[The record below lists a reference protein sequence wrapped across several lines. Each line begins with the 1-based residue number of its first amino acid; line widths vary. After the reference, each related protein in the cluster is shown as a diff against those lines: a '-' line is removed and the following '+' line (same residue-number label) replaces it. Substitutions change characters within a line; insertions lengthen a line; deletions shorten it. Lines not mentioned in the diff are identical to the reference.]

1 MYPDPAGVPGRL
13 RYWDGDRWTHETT
26 DPGVQPPSGGDRG
39 KRKQPRSDVWWTIG
53 LAALAVVLLVATLMF
68 WRAQLGGP
76 AASDSSST
84 PTWSSVAAS
93 HSSMPSGSATGD
105 NNGPISSGPWNEASA
120 PVSVSSA
127 APSMTALP
135 KPSVS
140 CPAASKVGFT
150 PQPWG
155 KMAADTLQ
163 IDWVPFTLVSDGGR
177 AAELLPWAYDVHT
190 NELDHYYD
198 DQSTGW
204 TAFVFLGLLSKDDG
218 YTDLAVSARQ
228 TMGCWAQVADF
239 LYSTP
244 HTTSVLVDE
253 SATIAGHRAWH
264 IKANLMHVYER
275 LDAWNGDLADIYV
288 VDLGAGKDHFGLY
301 IADSHHNVDPVN
313 RSLIEQYFWTLTV
326 VG

>member
-13 RYWDGDRWTHETT
+13 RYWDGAGWTHETT
-26 DPGVQPPSGGDRG
+26 DPDARPPSGGDRR
-39 KRKQPRSDVWWTIG
+39 KRRPAVWLIISIV
-53 LAALAVVLLVATLMF
+53 ALGIVLLVGTLML
-68 WRAQLGGP
+68 WLPQLGGRP
-76 AASDSSST
+76 TQDSSSST
-84 PTWSSVAAS
+84 PNWSSVAAS
-93 HSSMPSGSATGD
+93 DSPLPIGSATGD
-105 NNGPISSGPWNEASA
+105 TNGPISSGPWDPASA
-120 PVSVSSA
+120 PVSASSPP
-127 APSMTALP
+127 PSMTALP

-140 CPAASKVGFT
+140 CPAASKMSFT

-204 TAFVFLGLLSKDDG
+204 TAFVFIGLLSKDDG
-218 YTDLAVSARQ
+218 FTDLAVSARQ
-228 TMGCWAQVADF
+228 TMGCWAEVADF

-244 HTTSVLVDE
+244 YSTSVLADE
-253 SATIAGHRAWH
+253 SATIAGHKAWH
-264 IKANLMHVYER
+264 IKANLMHINER
-275 LDAWNGDLADIYV
+275 QDAWNGELADIYV
-288 VDLGAGKDHFGLY
+288 VDLGASKDHFGLY
-301 IADSHHNVDPVN
+301 VASSHHNVDPVN
-313 RSLIEQYFWTLTV
+313 RSLIEQYFQTLTV